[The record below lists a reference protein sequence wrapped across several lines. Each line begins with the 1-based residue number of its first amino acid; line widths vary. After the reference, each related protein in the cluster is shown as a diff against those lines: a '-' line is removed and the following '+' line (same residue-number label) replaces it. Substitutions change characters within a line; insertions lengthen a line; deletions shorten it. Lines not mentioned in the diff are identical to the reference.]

1 MLQKYL
7 PSHRNKRYYS
17 EKVIGWKDVMLNEIG
32 IYIKDLLALAVSNT
46 WLGQVSLI
54 IGATFLAMFIWR
66 LIVQKA
72 EILVERTNNKYDD
85 VIWYALL
92 KPVSWLILLIG
103 TSISLSIISKSEHFE
118 VPSQYLLMQKITL
131 LILLAWVCWRFVH
144 KTEETAVESGS
155 RDITTA
161 QAIGKLI
168 KLIIIIITSL
178 MALQIFGV
186 HLSGLLAF
194 GGMGGLIVGMAAKDL
209 LGNFFGALM
218 IYLDKPFV
226 VGEWI
231 RSPDREI
238 EGTVVKIGW
247 RVTRIQTFD
256 KRPLFVPNGLFSQ
269 MVIEN
274 ATRMSNRRIK
284 ESFGIRYQDIHKI
297 KSIID
302 DVRSMLESHDAVAQD
317 QVIIVNF
324 DIFNNSSLDFFIY
337 AFAKTT
343 DWVLFHK
350 VKEDVMLK
358 IADIVIAHDAEFAFP
373 TRQLHIDKSIA
384 AELSQSII

>member
-1 MLQKYL
+1 MD
-7 PSHRNKRYYS
+7 
-17 EKVIGWKDVMLNEIG
+17 KVSV
-32 IYIKDLLALAVSNT
+32 YIKELLSSAVGHA
-46 WLGQVSLI
+46 WLEQVILI
-54 IGATFLAMFIWR
+54 IAVTLLCVVLWRFIVKKVEV
-66 LIVQKA
+66 LI
-72 EILVERTNNKYDD
+72 ENTNNKYDD

-103 TSISLSIISKSEHFE
+103 SSIALRVISGSEHFE
-118 VPSQYLLMQKITL
+118 LPALFATGQKIVLLML
-131 LILLAWVCWRFVH
+131 VAWVLWRFVH

-161 QAIGKLI
+161 QAIGKLV
-168 KLIIIIITSL
+168 KLIIIIITAL

-247 RVTRIQTFD
+247 RITRIQTFD

-302 DVRSMLESHDAVAQD
+302 EVREMLESHNDVDQN

-358 IADIVIAHDAEFAFP
+358 VADIVIAHEAEFAFP
-373 TRQLHIDKSIA
+373 TRQLHIDKAIA
-384 AELSQSII
+384 AELSQSSS

>member
-1 MLQKYL
+1 MEQITTYFKGL
-7 PSHRNKRYYS
+7 
-17 EKVIGWKDVMLNEIG
+17 LNSFTEHE
-32 IYIKDLLALAVSNT
+32 
-46 WLGQVSLI
+46 WLNHVLI
-54 IGATFLAMFIWR
+54 IIAVTLCAVQLWR
-66 LIVQKA
+66 FTVKKA
-72 EILVERTNNKYDD
+72 EVYIEKTDNKYDD

-103 TSISLSIISKSEHFE
+103 TSISLNVISESDHFDL
-118 VPSQYLLMQKITL
+118 PSQLLFAQKI
-131 LILLAWVCWRFVH
+131 ILLLLVSWVLWRFVH

-161 QAIGKLI
+161 EAIGKLV
-168 KLIIIIITSL
+168 KLVIILITSL
-178 MALQIFGV
+178 LTLQIFGV

-247 RVTRIQTFD
+247 RITRIQTFD

-284 ESFGIRYQDIHKI
+284 ESFGIRYQDVHKI

-302 DVRSMLESHDAVAQD
+302 GVRTMLESHEDVDQN

-324 DIFNNSSLDFFIY
+324 DTFNNSSLDFFIY

-350 VKEDVMLK
+350 VKENVMLK
-358 IADIVIAHDAEFAFP
+358 VADIVIAHEAEFAFP
-373 TRQLHIDKSIA
+373 TRQLHIDKSVA
-384 AELSQSII
+384 AELNQ

>member
-1 MLQKYL
+1 MDHINTYFNDFLNLLTQHEWINEIL
-7 PSHRNKRYYS
+7 IIM
-17 EKVIGWKDVMLNEIG
+17 VIG
-32 IYIKDLLALAVSNT
+32 LLVVQLWRFIVS
-46 WLGQVSLI
+46 
-54 IGATFLAMFIWR
+54 
-66 LIVQKA
+66 KA
-72 EILVERTNNKYDD
+72 EVYVEKTNNKYDD

-92 KPVSWLILLIG
+92 KPVTCLILLIA
-103 TSISLSIISKSEHFE
+103 TSISLNIIAKTDHFTLPPQ
-118 VPSQYLLMQKITL
+118 VILTQKA
-131 LILLAWVCWRFVH
+131 ILLFLVSWVLWRFVH
-144 KTEETAVESGS
+144 KTAETAVESGS

-161 QAIGKLI
+161 EAIGKLV
-168 KLIIIIITSL
+168 KLIIIIIAALLT
-178 MALQIFGV
+178 LQIFGV

-247 RVTRIQTFD
+247 RITRIQTFD

-284 ESFGIRYQDIHKI
+284 ESFGIRYQDVHKI

-302 DVRSMLESHDAVAQD
+302 DVRAMLKSHEDIAQD

-324 DIFNNSSLDFFIY
+324 DTFNSSSLDFFIY
-337 AFAKTT
+337 AFSKTT

-350 VKEDVMLK
+350 VKENVMLK
-358 IADIVIAHDAEFAFP
+358 VADIVIAHEAEFAFP
-373 TRQLHIDKSIA
+373 TRQLHIDKEIA
-384 AELSQSII
+384 MELSSHSEG